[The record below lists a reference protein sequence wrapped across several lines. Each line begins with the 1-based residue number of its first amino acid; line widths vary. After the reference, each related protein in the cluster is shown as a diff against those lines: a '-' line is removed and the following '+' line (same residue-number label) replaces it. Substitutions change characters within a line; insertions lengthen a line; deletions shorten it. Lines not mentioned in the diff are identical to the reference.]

1 MTLCG
6 HWHVLA
12 MHIDEGHFGDV
23 RLDGLRWA
31 AVAHWPGPLHE
42 GNGTLQAIVDERAD
56 EKQTEALLTILSVR
70 FTTRQPAF

>member
-1 MTLCG
+1 M
-6 HWHVLA
+6 LA
-12 MHIDEGHFGDV
+12 MHTDEGHFGDV

-56 EKQTEALLTILSVR
+56 EKQREALLTIFSVR